1 MLLHFQVQNLIAMCR
16 GTVPDDH
23 NLGAMFSLSQE
34 KEEKREDNLVALKQ
48 LQSFFGNN
56 RSCQDRL
63 VISIDNPVYHFWK
76 IFVVIACIA
85 SSLIYAYLAAF
96 KTPSDGTNL
105 YHISLFFELIFCLDM
120 IVQFLLEFKPEDQYS
135 KVRDLTQIAK
145 RYIRGHFLVDLLAL
159 IPFN

>member
-1 MLLHFQVQNLIAMCR
+1 MLTIYCRGAIPEEQNL
-16 GTVPDDH
+16 GQ
-23 NLGAMFSLSQE
+23 MFSISQE
-34 KEEKREDNLVALKQ
+34 KEDKKEKNLVALKQ

-96 KTPSDGTNL
+96 KTPPDGTNL

-120 IVQFLLEFKPEDQYS
+120 IVQFLLEFKPED
-135 KVRDLTQIAK
+135 
-145 RYIRGHFLVDLLAL
+145 
-159 IPFN
+159 